1 MDAEPGSLETDVR
14 TKSLAMT
21 LSLSASLLGCAAL
34 PGIADDPDHAA
45 CEQARAQAD
54 RGDVNGAMAA
64 LERIRDLRNY
74 HRCRYDLMQRD
85 RGIEPNST

>member
-1 MDAEPGSLETDVR
+1 MR
-14 TKSLAMT
+14 TKSLAIT
-21 LSLSASLLGCAAL
+21 LSLSASLVGCAAL
-34 PGIADDPDHAA
+34 RGIADDPDHIA
-45 CEQARAQAD
+45 CEEARAQAD
-54 RGDVNGAMAA
+54 RGDVAGAVAT

>member
-1 MDAEPGSLETDVR
+1 MR
-14 TKSLAMT
+14 TKSLLIT
-21 LSLSASLLGCAAL
+21 LSSIAALSGCATL
-34 PGIADDPDHAA
+34 PGIAGDPDHAF

-54 RGDVNGAMAA
+54 RGDVTGAMAT

>member
-1 MDAEPGSLETDVR
+1 MG
-14 TKSLAMT
+14 TKSLAMI

-34 PGIADDPDHAA
+34 RGVAGDPDHLA

-54 RGDVNGAMAA
+54 RGDVTGAMAT
-64 LERIRDLRNY
+64 LERILDLRNY